1 LFVARFLQIQL
12 KTLSIMQANIINEKT
27 NNHTYPRWLTFL
39 RIAVGL
45 VLIAKGISFFH
56 DSTTIEKIIHYRGWG
71 IFENNV
77 QTTAALITYITL
89 LGGVFI
95 ATGLFTRWISIIQI
109 PLLIGAVIFNVQEGI
124 SFSNTE
130 FLLSAMTLFVLC
142 VLVVKGSGP
151 ISADEFF
158 RNYTF
163 AGMERG
169 HTNKFFQ

>member
-1 LFVARFLQIQL
+1 
-12 KTLSIMQANIINEKT
+12 MQANILNEK
-27 NNHTYPRWLTFL
+27 NNSHTYPRWLTFL

-56 DSTTIEKIIHYRGWG
+56 DSSTLEKMIHDRGWG
-71 IFENNV
+71 IFENNA
-77 QTTAALITYITL
+77 QTMSVLITYANL

-95 ATGLFTRWISIIQI
+95 ATGLFTRWISVIQI
-109 PLLIGAVIFNVQEGI
+109 PLLIGAVVFNVQEGV

-130 FLLSAMTLFVLC
+130 FFLSAITLLLLC
-142 VLVVKGSGP
+142 VFVVKGSGP

-169 HTNKFFQ
+169 HTKKFFQ

>member
-1 LFVARFLQIQL
+1 MEAHILRQ
-12 KTLSIMQANIINEKT
+12 KNHANIF
-27 NNHTYPRWLTFL
+27 PGWLTL
-39 RIAVGL
+39 VRVLLGL

-56 DSTTIEKIIHYRGWG
+56 DSSTLETMIHKRGWG
-71 IFENNV
+71 IFESNA
-77 QTTAALITYITL
+77 QTIAVLITYINL

-95 ATGLFTRWISIIQI
+95 ATGLFTRWISVIQI
-109 PLLIGAVIFNVQEGI
+109 PLLIGAVIFNMQEGI

-130 FLLSAMTLFVLC
+130 FILSAITLLLLC
-142 VLVVKGSGP
+142 VFVVKGSGP

-169 HTNKFFQ
+169 HTRKFFQ

>member
-1 LFVARFLQIQL
+1 
-12 KTLSIMQANIINEKT
+12 MQANILKEKT
-27 NNHTYPRWLTFL
+27 NNHSYAPWLTL
-39 RIAVGL
+39 IRVAVGL

-56 DSTTIEKIIHYRGWG
+56 DSTTLEKMIHDKGWG
-71 IFENNV
+71 IFENNA
-77 QTTAALITYITL
+77 QTIAVLITYINL

-95 ATGLFTRWISIIQI
+95 ATGLFTRWIAILQI
-109 PLLIGAVIFNVQEGI
+109 PLLIGAVIFNMQEGI

-130 FLLSAMTLFVLC
+130 FILSAITLLLLC
-142 VLVVKGSGP
+142 VFVVKGSGP

-169 HTNKFFQ
+169 HTRKFFQ